1 MISHFILYESRITT
15 ETEENT
21 KSNAEIGK
29 EKREFLPS
37 VNCIRH
43 MYNNK
48 KYKTKTILTICNKGD
63 PIYEGKLS
71 LLELRC

>member
-1 MISHFILYESRITT
+1 MKAEKTT
-15 ETEENT
+15 ETEENNNN

-29 EKREFLPS
+29 EKRGFLPS

-48 KYKTKTILTICNKGD
+48 NK
-63 PIYEGKLS
+63 KK
-71 LLELRC
+71 RF

>member
-1 MISHFILYESRITT
+1 MKAEKTT
-15 ETEENT
+15 ETEENNNN

-29 EKREFLPS
+29 EKRGFLPS

-48 KYKTKTILTICNKGD
+48 IKKTILTICNKGFH
-63 PIYEGKLS
+63 IRRKLS

>member
-1 MISHFILYESRITT
+1 MKAEQQQKQKK
-15 ETEENT
+15 NT

-43 MYNNK
+43 MYNK
-48 KYKTKTILTICNKGD
+48 KIQK
-63 PIYEGKLS
+63 
-71 LLELRC
+71 